1 MKIIKYRIL
10 IRHLSFTWSAWSLL
24 CIAFLLAVFAI
35 FSLSDQPDLLN
46 RFLAEDGLDHFTGW
60 LLPQI
65 PWFLPISSFFGTLFC
80 LLFLR
85 QRREWLA
92 MQASGVPAYMVLFVY
107 LTLGLIPTC
116 LVWLASNADEVSGVN
131 VSEFSRHV
139 SFQMKVNRTRAWYFE
154 SFDAN
159 GLTGKNLQ
167 LYSYDRKGNDS
178 FRIRAEQAMFNGK
191 LGWAFKNGR
200 FLGFPSHKGLP
211 VPNQDNDGLQWRS
224 LDENEANFLK
234 DEFTGPLINKSFD
247 TLTIKELQDNPLPHL
262 MLKNGPKALSLR
274 ELDYL
279 LEVFKG
285 VNSNILAPYELRR
298 AQMLLNS
305 PSCMVAIFFAFC
317 IGVGRGKV
325 SIGQMIGLTLL
336 GLVTF
341 YVLRTTFDALGEEA
355 VVKPTIA
362 AFLPYAI
369 SVLGGWVLYLK
380 KR

>member
-116 LVWLASNADEVSGVN
+116 LVWLASNADEVRGVD

-139 SFQMKVNRTRAWYFE
+139 SFQMKVDRTRAWYFE

>member
-1 MKIIKYRIL
+1 MQIIKYRIL
-10 IRHLSFTWSAWSLL
+10 IRHLSFGWCAWCLL
-24 CIAFLLAVFAI
+24 SFTFLSAVFAI
-35 FSLSDQPDLLN
+35 FALSDQPDLLN
-46 RFLAEDGLDHFTGW
+46 RFLTEDGLDHFASW
-60 LLPQI
+60 FLPQI

-92 MQASGVPAYMVLFVY
+92 MQASGVSSSIVIFIY

-116 LVWLASNADEVSGVN
+116 LVWVASNADAVSGVDG
-131 VSEFSRHV
+131 SEFSRHQG
-139 SFQMKVNRTRAWYFE
+139 FQMKVDRRRAWYFE
-154 SFDAN
+154 SFDAD

-167 LYSYDRKGNDS
+167 LYSYDMKGNDS
-178 FRIRAEQAMFNGK
+178 FRIRAEQAMFNGQS
-191 LGWAFKNGR
+191 GWVFKKGR

-211 VPNQDNDGLQWRS
+211 VPNQDEEGLQWRN
-224 LDENEANFLK
+224 LDENEANFLQ

-247 TLTIKELQDNPLPHL
+247 LLAIKELRDDPLPHI
-262 MLKNGPKALSLR
+262 MLKNGPKALSLK
-274 ELDYL
+274 ELDYV
-279 LEVFKG
+279 LEEFAE
-285 VNSNILAPYELRR
+285 VNSGILAPYELRH

-325 SIGQMIGLTLL
+325 SIGQMIGVTLL

-355 VVKPTIA
+355 LVKPTLA
-362 AFLPYAI
+362 AVLPYAI
-369 SVLGGWVLYLK
+369 SVLAGSVLYLK